1 MKLLSRYLMRHVFI
15 GFFAAAALL
24 IPLFSTFDF
33 IAELEDVSALGYHW
47 TQALAVV
54 LMRVPRVIVNL
65 SPFIALLGGIV
76 GLGQLS
82 ASQEMTAIRMA
93 GYSVARIALAALA
106 AGAIFTASLAA
117 VDEWVASTLQQR
129 AQTLKNRALASGL
142 NGDES
147 QGALWARRDN
157 EFVRVRR
164 VDAQGQP
171 EGVEIFYYNADFSLR
186 RYVYAERATLAAGA
200 TWILHDARQKN
211 WSGGKESM
219 VTLPVFPW
227 QSLFPGNN
235 LQTLSLPTDSFT
247 VPQLRQYIAYLQL
260 TAQPAAQYQ
269 IALWQKPARP
279 LLLLAMILLA
289 IPFTFG
295 HPRTPGM
302 GSRLALGV
310 IVGLLTWI
318 VVQIVINLGLLLA
331 FNPALTAMGPSLLM
345 LIVAL
350 LLVCRVNKKP

>member
-1 MKLLSRYLMRHVFI
+1 MKLVSRYLVRHIFI
-15 GFFAAAALL
+15 GFLAAAALL
-24 IPLFSTFDF
+24 VPLFTLFDF
-33 IAELEDVSALGYHW
+33 ISELEDVSARGYHW

-93 GYSVARIALAALA
+93 GYSVTRIALAALS

-117 VDEWVASTLQQR
+117 VDEWVASPLQQR
-129 AQTLKNRALASGL
+129 AQTLKNRALANGL
-142 NGDES
+142 NGEAS

-157 EFVRVRR
+157 EFVRVKS
-164 VDAQGQP
+164 VDTQGQP
-171 EGVEIFYYNADFSLR
+171 EGIEIFYYNADFSLR
-186 RYVYAERATLAAGA
+186 SYVYAGTATLAEGA
-200 TWILHDARQKN
+200 TWILHHARRKE

-219 VTLPVFPW
+219 VTQPVLPW

-247 VPQLRQYIAYLQL
+247 VSQLRQYIAWLQH

-289 IPFTFG
+289 LPFTFG

-302 GSRLALGV
+302 GSRLSLGV

-318 VVQIVINLGLLLA
+318 FVQIVINLGLLLA
-331 FNPALTAMGPSLLM
+331 FNPALTALGPSLLM

-350 LLVCRVNKKP
+350 LLVARVNRKP